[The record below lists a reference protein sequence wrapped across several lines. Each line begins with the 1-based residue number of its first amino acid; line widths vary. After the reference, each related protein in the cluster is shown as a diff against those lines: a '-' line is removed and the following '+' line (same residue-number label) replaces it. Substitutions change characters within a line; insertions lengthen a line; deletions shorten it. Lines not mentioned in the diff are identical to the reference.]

1 MLTAQEVYQVLRD
14 VAMASR
20 PMQRVTNEHWNGIY
34 CGLMTVDV
42 KGWMVTLFID
52 CGDLDY
58 CDSCLSPDGRR
69 YDFNANDTFDLV
81 GLLSHDEHCQLEK
94 MLRQI

>member
-14 VAMASR
+14 FTMASR

-42 KGWMVTLFID
+42 EGWMVTLFID
-52 CGDLDY
+52 
-58 CDSCLSPDGRR
+58 
-69 YDFNANDTFDLV
+69 
-81 GLLSHDEHCQLEK
+81 
-94 MLRQI
+94 